1 MTADSLASFRAAPAS
16 SALLFDVDGVLAPI
30 ATRPELAA
38 VPPSRREALAALRDR
53 YRLVGCV
60 SGRPMSA
67 LRALVPVPGLALA
80 ANHGMEIDRGSGAQL
95 ADGVEAWLMR
105 MAEVARSLVAPAEAD
120 GGWVEDKGATLALH
134 WRGAPDPE
142 QAGARLAALAA
153 AAAEANGLV
162 VRPARMAVE
171 LRPPLALD
179 KGTAVRTLLAG
190 LGCERSLF
198 CGDDATDI
206 DAFREVDL
214 AIAVVSDEA
223 PEGLVEA
230 ADLVVGDVD
239 EVIAR
244 L

>member
-1 MTADSLASFRAAPAS
+1 MTADPLAPFRAAPAR

-30 ATRPELAA
+30 ASRPELAQ
-38 VPPSRREALAALRDR
+38 VPPDRLEALAALRDR

-67 LRALVPVPGLALA
+67 LRALVPVTGLALA
-80 ANHGMEIDRGSGAQL
+80 ANHGMEIDRGEGLQL
-95 ADGVEAWLMR
+95 ADGVAAWLPR
-105 MAEVARSLVAPAEAD
+105 MEEVARSLVAPAEAD

-134 WRGAPDPE
+134 WRGAPDPGR
-142 QAGARLAALAA
+142 AGERLGALAA
-153 AAAEANGLV
+153 AVADANGLV

-171 LRPPLALD
+171 LRPPLPLD

-190 LGCERSLF
+190 RGCERSLF

-223 PEGLVEA
+223 PEGLVAA
-230 ADLVVGDVD
+230 ADLVVR
-239 EVIAR
+239 EVSQVMAR